1 MSIHFKEFPG
11 LIWKNSMTPPGFDID
26 CNWTTRW
33 HRHACTV
40 PFSSCHGFCAELNPA
55 QNPDIKIHDLAF
67 MHVMAALLY
76 RWKHSGV
83 SALNQAQ
90 FAVYES
96 VLKSWTWVYIFSWHF
111 QDFWEILL
119 YFPWFP
125 GLEFDDLKFQ
135 VFQEVHEPRACQ
147 ACPEEKCSKKRIN
160 NIQRVSEER
169 NLQKELFPLAVVRHS
184 NAVIIKIKLFWIQ
197 PLVSNSLDEHCLD
210 YLWIK
215 AHKTLECK
223 VQNTKKWVKI
233 MAITLWFGLSQ
244 CFDSVEFMTRQKILR
259 PFSHAWS
266 GTAPRSRDVSSTITP
281 KFLLPKSASTADG
294 VSTSQLT
301 DPPDPVPLPC
311 ARISIILQAMWSSGM
326 HLFIISPHDSAGWVF
341 LKNLSDLLHVR
352 HSKVTQSHRWSMAVA
367 MLMMIVHI
375 SAHGWIQLSE
385 AACWSRQHDVSK
397 LWFKTSNACRNMKNN

>member
-135 VFQEVHEPRACQ
+135 LTWLTV
-147 ACPEEKCSKKRIN
+147 
-160 NIQRVSEER
+160 
-169 NLQKELFPLAVVRHS
+169 
-184 NAVIIKIKLFWIQ
+184 
-197 PLVSNSLDEHCLD
+197 
-210 YLWIK
+210 
-215 AHKTLECK
+215 
-223 VQNTKKWVKI
+223 
-233 MAITLWFGLSQ
+233 
-244 CFDSVEFMTRQKILR
+244 
-259 PFSHAWS
+259 
-266 GTAPRSRDVSSTITP
+266 GTAIEATVNGALEIFQTIFSFSDMP
-281 KFLLPKSASTADG
+281 DKSLPDFKMIFLERGQNYMWALWETSKSK
-294 VSTSQLT
+294 
-301 DPPDPVPLPC
+301 P
-311 ARISIILQAMWSSGM
+311 
-326 HLFIISPHDSAGWVF
+326 
-341 LKNLSDLLHVR
+341 
-352 HSKVTQSHRWSMAVA
+352 
-367 MLMMIVHI
+367 
-375 SAHGWIQLSE
+375 
-385 AACWSRQHDVSK
+385 
-397 LWFKTSNACRNMKNN
+397 

>member
-135 VFQEVHEPRACQ
+135 VFQEVHFNWNWQLPLSPPPPPPHAHIQLYVHIPHIMHTRTH
-147 ACPEEKCSKKRIN
+147 CSLHFR
-160 NIQRVSEER
+160 
-169 NLQKELFPLAVVRHS
+169 
-184 NAVIIKIKLFWIQ
+184 
-197 PLVSNSLDEHCLD
+197 
-210 YLWIK
+210 
-215 AHKTLECK
+215 
-223 VQNTKKWVKI
+223 
-233 MAITLWFGLSQ
+233 
-244 CFDSVEFMTRQKILR
+244 
-259 PFSHAWS
+259 
-266 GTAPRSRDVSSTITP
+266 
-281 KFLLPKSASTADG
+281 
-294 VSTSQLT
+294 
-301 DPPDPVPLPC
+301 
-311 ARISIILQAMWSSGM
+311 
-326 HLFIISPHDSAGWVF
+326 
-341 LKNLSDLLHVR
+341 LLHCIAGSDFWGCSYR
-352 HSKVTQSHRWSMAVA
+352 
-367 MLMMIVHI
+367 
-375 SAHGWIQLSE
+375 
-385 AACWSRQHDVSK
+385 
-397 LWFKTSNACRNMKNN
+397 

>member
-160 NIQRVSEER
+160 NIQRVSQER
-169 NLQKELFPLAVVRHS
+169 NLQKELFPSALQL
-184 NAVIIKIKLFWIQ
+184 KL
-197 PLVSNSLDEHCLD
+197 
-210 YLWIK
+210 
-215 AHKTLECK
+215 
-223 VQNTKKWVKI
+223 
-233 MAITLWFGLSQ
+233 
-244 CFDSVEFMTRQKILR
+244 
-259 PFSHAWS
+259 
-266 GTAPRSRDVSSTITP
+266 TITAFTTP
-281 KFLLPKSASTADG
+281 PPHAHI
-294 VSTSQLT
+294 QLYVHI
-301 DPPDPVPLPC
+301 PH
-311 ARISIILQAMWSSGM
+311 IM
-326 HLFIISPHDSAGWVF
+326 HTRTHCSLHFR
-341 LKNLSDLLHVR
+341 LLHCIAGSDFWGCSYR
-352 HSKVTQSHRWSMAVA
+352 
-367 MLMMIVHI
+367 
-375 SAHGWIQLSE
+375 
-385 AACWSRQHDVSK
+385 
-397 LWFKTSNACRNMKNN
+397 

>member
-1 MSIHFKEFPG
+1 MILLKIQHIIHTYRQSSSSEKAVTTGPSQRLDAMPMEKPAVFAHLLFAKCPYISRSFQGWSGKIPWH
-11 LIWKNSMTPPGFDID
+11 LLCFDID

-135 VFQEVHEPRACQ
+135 VFQEVHEPQ
-147 ACPEEKCSKKRIN
+147 
-160 NIQRVSEER
+160 
-169 NLQKELFPLAVVRHS
+169 
-184 NAVIIKIKLFWIQ
+184 
-197 PLVSNSLDEHCLD
+197 SLSS
-210 YLWIK
+210 
-215 AHKTLECK
+215 
-223 VQNTKKWVKI
+223 
-233 MAITLWFGLSQ
+233 LSRR
-244 CFDSVEFMTRQKILR
+244 EM
-259 PFSHAWS
+259 
-266 GTAPRSRDVSSTITP
+266 
-281 KFLLPKSASTADG
+281 
-294 VSTSQLT
+294 
-301 DPPDPVPLPC
+301 
-311 ARISIILQAMWSSGM
+311 
-326 HLFIISPHDSAGWVF
+326 
-341 LKNLSDLLHVR
+341 
-352 HSKVTQSHRWSMAVA
+352 
-367 MLMMIVHI
+367 
-375 SAHGWIQLSE
+375 
-385 AACWSRQHDVSK
+385 
-397 LWFKTSNACRNMKNN
+397 